1 VNGDPAPLTA
11 AHGTAAATAAPLLT
25 LHNVGLRYAN
35 GTRALDDV
43 SLSLRD
49 GEFVSVVGPS
59 GCGKS
64 TLLRLAAGL
73 LAPTEGTVRRESER
87 VGFVFQDPTLLPWR
101 SVRRNVELVGELTG
115 LPRTDR
121 IARAIESLRRVGL
134 GDVANQR
141 PATLSG
147 GMRMRVSLARAL
159 SVRPALYLFDEPFAA
174 VDEITRADLGQQ
186 LQDLYVA
193 DRFAALFVTHSVAEA
208 VHLSG
213 RVLVMSRRPGHV
225 VGEVP
230 VPAPYPRVPE
240 MRFAPE
246 FAELTARVAA
256 ILRADRTGAPVPSGE
271 FRKRAEVVDE
281 TGTADVVD
289 GTGAEVST

>member
-1 VNGDPAPLTA
+1 VNGDPAA
-11 AHGTAAATAAPLLT
+11 MLT
-25 LHNVGLRYAN
+25 LDNVGLRYAN
-35 GTRALDDV
+35 GTRALADV
-43 SLSLRD
+43 SLALRE

-73 LAPTEGTVRRESER
+73 LAPSEGTVRRASER

-115 LPRTDR
+115 LSRAER
-121 IARAIESLRRVGL
+121 IGRAIESLRRVGL
-134 GDVANQR
+134 ADVADQR
-141 PATLSG
+141 PGTLSG

-159 SVRPALYLFDEPFAA
+159 SVRPPLYLFDEPFAA
-174 VDEITRADLGQQ
+174 VDEITRADLGEQ

-213 RVLVMSRRPGHV
+213 RVLVMSRRPGHIQGV
-225 VGEVP
+225 VP
-230 VPAPYPRVPE
+230 VSAPYPRAPE
-240 MRFAPE
+240 LRFAPE

-256 ILRADRTGAPVPSGE
+256 ILRADRTGAPIASGE
-271 FRKRAEVVDE
+271 FRQTAEVVDE
-281 TGTADVVD
+281 TG
-289 GTGAEVST
+289 AEVST